1 MAEQPR
7 KRKVA
12 RARSSAMPVDYGPA
26 DVLAWQAL
34 QRGEAEPY
42 QQQRVIKWLIEQ
54 AAGTYEFQFYPTDR
68 ETSFSLG
75 RAFVGQQVVKMLNL
89 DATKLQR
96 V

>member
-7 KRKVA
+7 KRKIA
-12 RARSSAMPVDYGPA
+12 RAVGPHMPVEYMPA

-42 QQQRVIKWLIEQ
+42 QQKRALDWLIQQ

-68 ETSFSLG
+68 ETAFSLG